1 MEKAQRTKSVVHCR
15 SCRGREEGER
25 EKERIDE
32 RPARTGRAVSKRQK
46 VDGKHHSDVPPK
58 CTEEATSQPL
68 W

>member
-1 MEKAQRTKSVVHCR
+1 MENARRTKSVVHCK
-15 SCRGREEGER
+15 SFRGEGER
-25 EKERIDE
+25 EKERIDV